1 MPTTTLGTVKK
12 LAKYRRY
19 FSESGF
25 WAKIKQYAKAAGVK
39 TVYSA
44 LLLFYAYKR
53 KETPAWAKRSVVG
66 VLGYLIMP
74 LDIIPDLSPIIGYTD
89 DLGFLSLC
97 LVMIAAFINDEV
109 KAQARTQLVQWFPSV
124 EESELAEVDKKL

>member
-1 MPTTTLGTVKK
+1 MKK
-12 LAKYRRY
+12 LSNYGKY

-25 WAKIKQYAKAAGVK
+25 WTKMKKFATAAGVK
-39 TVYSA
+39 TVYTA
-44 LLLFYAYKR
+44 LLLYFAYKR

-97 LVMIAAFINDEV
+97 LVMIAAFINEEV
-109 KAQARTQLVQWFPSV
+109 RTQAREKLYAWFPSV
-124 EESELAEVDKKL
+124 EEADLREVEDKL

>member
-1 MPTTTLGTVKK
+1 MKK
-12 LAKYRRY
+12 LSKYSKY

-25 WAKIKQYAKAAGVK
+25 WTKMKKFASAAGAK
-39 TVYSA
+39 TVYTA
-44 LLLFYAYKR
+44 LLLYFAYKR
-53 KETPAWAKRSVVG
+53 KETPGWAKRSVVG

-74 LDIIPDLSPIIGYTD
+74 FDIIPDLSPIIGYTD

-109 KAQARTQLVQWFPSV
+109 KSQAREKLYAWFPSV
-124 EESELAEVDKKL
+124 EEADLLDVEDKL

>member
-1 MPTTTLGTVKK
+1 MKK
-12 LAKYRRY
+12 LSKYRKY
-19 FSESGF
+19 FSELGF
-25 WAKIKQYAKAAGVK
+25 WAKMKKFATVAGVK

-44 LLLFYAYKR
+44 LLLYFAYKR

-89 DLGFLSLC
+89 DLGFLSIC
-97 LVMIAAFINDEV
+97 LVMIAAFINEDV
-109 KAQARTQLVQWFPSV
+109 RTQAREKLYGWFPEV
-124 EESELAEVDKKL
+124 EEADLREIDDKL